1 MISSSVGKID
11 TKSKSEQ
18 RERVRKQIRAD
29 VPVFFG
35 FDQLDNLKLL
45 KSKGEPYLYVD
56 HAYFDRG
63 YERGNF
69 RAVYC
74 NIHQTQE
81 FDLPDDRRKRFGV
94 KVREWQEWPN
104 GKIVFIP
111 SPKNPTA
118 YHDEP
123 SWNDEAIDLLVKTT
137 QREIYVKSQKTKGL
151 GDSIHKAWAL
161 VSHCSV
167 AAVEAACF
175 GIPVVTSRHNPAAP
189 ISVDLEHIESPIRPN
204 RDKWV
209 NTLTYSQFT
218 LQELSDGSA
227 WQIIKEMNRL

>member
-1 MISSSVGKID
+1 VDAGVEIKN
-11 TKSKSEQ
+11 KSTQ
-18 RERVRKQIRAD
+18 RENVRKQVRSPI
-29 VPVFFG
+29 PVLFG
-35 FDQLDNLKLL
+35 FDQLETLKWM
-45 KSKGEPYLYVD
+45 KAHSEPFLFID

-69 RAVYC
+69 RAIY
-74 NIHQTQE
+74 NTIHQTNE
-81 FDLPDDRRKRFGV
+81 YDLPDDRRKRFGV
-94 KVREWQEWPN
+94 KLKDWQEWPD
-104 GKIVFIP
+104 GRIVFIP
-111 SPKNPTA
+111 SPANPSV
-118 YHDEP
+118 YHKEP
-123 SWNDEAIDLLVKTT
+123 KWNDDAIDLLVKKTV
-137 QREIYVKSQKTKGL
+137 REIYVKSQKTKGL

-167 AAVEAACF
+167 AAVEAACH